1 MTTSL
6 PQVPQVPTPRP
17 DVMLPEPM
25 RITRVRR
32 DTKDVFTFE
41 LDVAERGGFPFAPGQ
56 FNMLYP
62 FGVGESAISIS
73 GDPGKP
79 EKLVHTIRA
88 VGTVTR
94 ALEQLG
100 RGDVIGVRGPF
111 GKPWPVEA
119 AEGKDLIIIAGGI
132 GLAPLRPVIYH
143 VTRHREK
150 YGKVVIVYGCRTPDD
165 LLYPKQL
172 EKLRGRLDM
181 EVEVTVDAADRAWK
195 GHTGVVTKHIGK
207 TTFDPAKAV
216 AMICGP
222 EIMMRFCARELS
234 RLGVSLDRVWITM
247 ERNMRC
253 GAGLCGHCQFGPTFV
268 CKDGPVYRYDLMEPL
283 LSVRE
288 V

>member
-6 PQVPQVPTPRP
+6 PRMPAARA
-17 DVMLPEPM
+17 DVMMPEPL
-25 RITRVRR
+25 RITRARR

-41 LDVAERGGFPFAPGQ
+41 FDVSARGGFSFEPGQ

-73 GDPGKP
+73 GDAGEP

-94 ALEQLG
+94 ALEKLKK
-100 RGDVIGVRGPF
+100 GDVIGVRGPF
-111 GKPWPVEA
+111 GRPWPVRE
-119 AEGKDLIIIAGGI
+119 AEGKDLMIIAGGI

-143 VTRHREK
+143 AVRNRAK
-150 YGKVVIVYGCRTPDD
+150 YGKVVVVYGTRTPQD
-165 LLYPKQL
+165 LLYTK
-172 EKLRGRLDM
+172 EIERWRGKLDM
-181 EVEVTVDAADRAWK
+181 EVEVTVDAADRDWK
-195 GHTGVVTKHIGK
+195 GNTGVVTKYIGK
-207 TTFDPAKAV
+207 TTFDPGNTV

-222 EIMMRFCARELS
+222 EIMMRFSARELS
-234 RLGVSLDRVWITM
+234 RLGVPLEQVWITM

-253 GAGLCGHCQFGPTFV
+253 GAALCGHCQFGPTFV
-268 CKDGPVYRYDLMEPL
+268 CKDGPVYRYDKMEPL
-283 LSVRE
+283 LSIRE